1 MGIEIN
7 LQDKVYPHFEVI
19 GKSAY
24 KDKWGS
30 TYWYCQ
36 CTCGELFIRKGTAI
50 SRNRIKS
57 CGCIRR
63 LHDKLPQGISE
74 FNRLLRVYKRHAKL
88 RGYDFSLTRDEFY
101 TLTKQNCYYCNQE
114 PSNRLKSE
122 YSSGDYIYNGVD
134 RINNTLGYSIDN
146 VVSCCGICN
155 AMKSSMDAD
164 YFIKK
169 CKTIAENR
177 SKV

>member
-1 MGIEIN
+1 MTKGVEVN

-50 SRNRIKS
+50 ARNRIKS

-63 LHDKLPQGISE
+63 LHDKLPQGMSE
-74 FNRLLRVYKRHAKL
+74 FNRLVRVYKKHARIRNL
-88 RGYDFSLTRDEFY
+88 SYNLSNDEFY
-101 TLTKQNCYYCNQE
+101 VLTKQNCYYCNQE
-114 PSNRLKSE
+114 PSSRLKSE

-134 RINNTLGYSIDN
+134 RINNSIGYELDN
-146 VVSCCGICN
+146 CVPCCKICN
-155 AMKSSMDAD
+155 AMKASMNVD
-164 YFIKK
+164 YFIDK
-169 CKTIAENR
+169 CKAIIAHR
-177 SKV
+177 G